1 MSSLIPPAV
10 TPIARRSAA
19 RNALISSA
27 ILASCAAASTA
38 GAAGIDVGANTT
50 IGGELFADFSR
61 IQLQNENAAGQRVD
75 TAPTGTGFDIKRLYL
90 IVDHRFSD
98 VWAADLTTDAQFSTA
113 STTTVTTP
121 TGTATAITNQN
132 SSGGVTEVMIK
143 KFYLE
148 GAFNKLFVLRV
159 GAYNGAWTSFVESN
173 YGYRYVDKVTTD
185 RLGFANTADWG
196 IHASGVYGANLVNYQ
211 FSVVNGAGYKN
222 PSRSKDVDFEGRVG
236 VNPISWLTLGAG
248 FYNGHLGQIT
258 AANENFPKN
267 TATRYDALAAVS
279 IIGIHFGTEWFQAKN
294 YKTVN
299 TPAASAYGTSAV
311 VNTATAG
318 PTDDKATGTSTW
330 LSYDIN
336 SQWQAFARYDNTKLS
351 ADVNPLLRDE
361 YFNLGAA
368 YKPIKPLD
376 IAIVYKNEKVEHGSN
391 TISGANANGS
401 YTIGGANSNRY
412 GRFSEYGVY
421 AHYKF

>member
-1 MSSLIPPAV
+1 MSSLIRPAAIPV
-10 TPIARRSAA
+10 SPRPALRNTLISAA
-19 RNALISSA
+19 V
-27 ILASCAAASTA
+27 LASCAAASTA

-50 IGGELFADFSR
+50 IGGELFADFSH

-90 IVDHRFSD
+90 IVDHKFSD

-121 TGTATAITNQN
+121 TGTTTAITNQN
-132 SSGGVTEVMIK
+132 TSGGVTEVMIK
-143 KFYLE
+143 KLYLE

-159 GAYNGAWTSFVESN
+159 GSYNGAWTSFVESN
-173 YGYRYVDKVTTD
+173 YGYRYLEKVSTD

-236 VNPISWLTLGAG
+236 VNPISWLTVGAG
-248 FYNGHLGQIT
+248 FYSGHLGQIT

-267 TATRYDALAAVS
+267 TATRYDALAAVN
-279 IIGIHFGTEWFQAKN
+279 IIGIHAGIEWFQAKN

-299 TPAASAYGTSAV
+299 SVAASTYGTSAI
-311 VNTATAG
+311 VNTATVG
-318 PTDDKATGTSTW
+318 PADDKANGTSGW
-330 LSYDIN
+330 VSYDIN
-336 SQWQAFARYDNTKLS
+336 SQFQAIARYDNTKLS
-351 ADVNPLLRDE
+351 ADISPNLRDE
-361 YFNLGAA
+361 FFLLAGA

-376 IAIVYKNEKVEHGSN
+376 IAVVYKNEKVEHGSN

-401 YTIGGANSNRY
+401 YTIGGATANRY